1 MAARSRKAVEDPPE
15 AESAAR
21 EADEQTS
28 EADRQE
34 LEWVRQAK
42 AGDRDAFGRLVELYQ
57 RRAVAVSYRLLG
69 KIDDA
74 LEVTQDAF
82 LRAYRNI
89 ETLEAPGAFGSW
101 LLRIVCN
108 LSLNYRRSRKRA
120 AQMPLEELLTS
131 EGDLAGM
138 PEAGVEAGR
147 VAPPPGA
154 EMLAGELQEAVRAAL
169 EELPEKQRLA
179 LLLFS
184 VEQMPQKQVAAV
196 LDCSIEAVKWNVFQA
211 RKRLREKLA
220 EFL

>member
-1 MAARSRKAVEDPPE
+1 MAERSQKAVAPPT
-15 AESAAR
+15 SADKPVR
-21 EADEQTS
+21 ELTD
-28 EADRQE
+28 ADRQE

-82 LRAYRNI
+82 LKAYKSVH
-89 ETLEAPGAFGSW
+89 TLEADGAFGAW

-131 EGDLAGM
+131 EGDLAGIAESG
-138 PEAGVEAGR
+138 PEVSRAAM
-147 VAPPPGA
+147 PPGA
-154 EMLAGELQEAVRAAL
+154 RMLAGELQEAVSQAL
-169 EELPEKQRLA
+169 KELPEKQRLT

-184 VEQMPQKQVAAV
+184 VEQMPQKQVAAM

-211 RKRLREKLA
+211 RKKLKEKLA

>member
-1 MAARSRKAVEDPPE
+1 MAARGPKVAKPAQSAE
-15 AESAAR
+15 AAEL
-21 EADEQTS
+21 S
-28 EADRQE
+28 EADLQE
-34 LEWVRQAK
+34 LQWVREARD
-42 AGDRDAFGRLVELYQ
+42 GDRGAFGRLVELYQ

-69 KIDDA
+69 RMEDA

-82 LRAYRNI
+82 LRAFRSI
-89 ETLEAPGAFGSW
+89 DTLEAEGAFGSW

-108 LSLNYRRSRKRA
+108 LSLNYRRSRKRT

-138 PEAGVEAGR
+138 DDAAPDAGGR

-154 EMLAGELQEAVRAAL
+154 EMMAGELREAVTEAL
-169 EELPEKQRLA
+169 AELPEKQRLA

-184 VEQMPQKQVAAV
+184 VEQMPQKQVADI
-196 LDCSIEAVKWNVFQA
+196 LHCSIEAVKWNVFQA
-211 RKRLREKLA
+211 RKRLREKLS